1 MSHANSLEA
10 LALSYAH
17 ELHRL
22 LGELYD
28 LPRHGPGSDI
38 ERAWDLTDELIEC
51 LDPDATDGALI
62 RDNPAPE
69 DASPRDRFEI
79 QQMLDAGVS
88 ISDCARYFGASE
100 AAVRQLIGGRL

>member
-1 MSHANSLEA
+1 MSHASSLEA

-28 LPRHGPGSDI
+28 LPQHGPGSDI
-38 ERAWDLTDELIEC
+38 ERAWDLTDQLIEY
-51 LDPDATDGALI
+51 LEPEASDGAVT
-62 RDNPAPE
+62 RGEPANG

-79 QQMLDAGVS
+79 RQMLEAGVS
-88 ISDCARYFGASE
+88 IADCASYFGASE